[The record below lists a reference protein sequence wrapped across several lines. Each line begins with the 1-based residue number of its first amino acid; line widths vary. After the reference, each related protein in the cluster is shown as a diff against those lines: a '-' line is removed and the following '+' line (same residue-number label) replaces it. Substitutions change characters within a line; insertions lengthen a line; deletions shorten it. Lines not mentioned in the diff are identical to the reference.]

1 MDGNSESDPSRIAN
15 EYGEDS
21 PGQERALKFFFQE
34 REWTE
39 GIIHAYSEQQGQK
52 QILQTPY
59 HLIHDDFNTQ
69 NMLFTYND
77 AADTP
82 QFGLSDRLGLQLH
95 VSTVPNAGIS
105 LLHPRP

>member
-34 REWTE
+34 REW
-39 GIIHAYSEQQGQK
+39 
-52 QILQTPY
+52 
-59 HLIHDDFNTQ
+59 N
-69 NMLFTYND
+69 
-77 AADTP
+77 TP